1 MQRESIALILWY
13 VIEGEIC
20 PLLSIG
26 QFFCLSKHLIF
37 RFNFWSLTVKNTSH
51 FIPKQTAIVN
61 LSPIFWPKH
70 LVKQSPG
77 KILMKLTLSPS
88 LAINRSNYPQLLA
101 TLFPVSG
108 RIMLNLYHILVELH
122 PHFDQSAL
130 TKLFRFFLEG
140 WGLGRAL
147 LEVGSNLP
155 IQNQISAF

>member
-20 PLLSIG
+20 PLLSLG
-26 QFFCLSKHLIF
+26 QFFCLSKHSIF
-37 RFNFWSLTVKNTSH
+37 RFNFWSITVKNTSH

-101 TLFPVSG
+101 TLFPG
-108 RIMLNLYHILVELH
+108 RIMLNLIYTIFWLNCTHTLVSL
-122 PHFDQSAL
+122 PWQNYL
-130 TKLFRFFLEG
+130 GFFFG
-140 WGLGRAL
+140 GG
-147 LEVGSNLP
+147 GG
-155 IQNQISAF
+155 

>member
-20 PLLSIG
+20 PLLSLG
-26 QFFCLSKHLIF
+26 QFFCLSKHSIF

-61 LSPIFWPKH
+61 RSPIFWPKH

-77 KILMKLTLSPS
+77 KILMKLTLSPA

-101 TLFPVSG
+101 TLFPG

-122 PHFDQSAL
+122 PHFGQSAL
-130 TKLFRFFLEG
+130 TKLFRFFFWG
-140 WGLGRAL
+140 GGLGRAL
-147 LEVGSNLP
+147 LEVGSKLP
-155 IQNQISAF
+155 IRNQNSAF